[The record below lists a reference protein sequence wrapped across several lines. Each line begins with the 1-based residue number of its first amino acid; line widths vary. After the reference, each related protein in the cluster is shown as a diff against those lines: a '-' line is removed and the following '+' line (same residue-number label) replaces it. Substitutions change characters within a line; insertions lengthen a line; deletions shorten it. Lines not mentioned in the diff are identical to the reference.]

1 MKGKIFL
8 QKFKHRNKH
17 VDECSKIFIKQ
28 AYRQKSNMQCD
39 TCTKTKTEIR
49 DKRTKIQTRNTNTKL
64 RLKYTQINSP
74 TTKDERMQIRIN
86 MQKDG

>member
-49 DKRTKIQTRNTNTKL
+49 DKRTKKPNTEYKH
-64 RLKYTQINSP
+64 KIKIEIYTN
-74 TTKDERMQIRIN
+74 K
-86 MQKDG
+86 